1 MGWLQIP
8 NQLPRYRLLS
18 IEVDKTG
25 SKIELLKGEPL
36 KIKLNGEET
45 KLTAKKGGN
54 G

>member
-1 MGWLQIP
+1 MGWLQVP
-8 NQLPRYRLLS
+8 DQLPRCLLS

-45 KLTAKKGGN
+45 ELTAK
-54 G
+54 

>member
-1 MGWLQIP
+1 MVTNSGI
-8 NQLPRYRLLS
+8 NFRGRLLS

-45 KLTAKKGGN
+45 KLTAK
-54 G
+54 